1 MKKLVLLLAL
11 IITAVTANA
20 RKYYFSSSTGND
32 TYTAT
37 QALNPATPWAS
48 LKKMEQMSRV
58 AGTFQPG
65 DTLAFKRDD
74 VFANGYNNNF
84 ASMQWRNIP
93 GDTYWTA
100 PSGTHLS

>member
-1 MKKLVLLLAL
+1 MKKLLLLL
-11 IITAVTANA
+11 SLTILFFNANA

-48 LKKMEQMSRV
+48 LKKMEQMTRV

-65 DTLAFKRDD
+65 DTLAFKRGDI
-74 VFANGYNNNF
+74 FANG
-84 ASMQWRNIP
+84 
-93 GDTYWTA
+93 
-100 PSGTHLS
+100 